1 MRGRLITV
9 EGGEG
14 TGKTSSA
21 AQIEDWARARGLH
34 LHCLREPGGTPLGER
49 TRTLLLAGGRVVP
62 MAELL
67 LFFAARA
74 QNLARRIIPALEHG
88 DWVLCDRFTDS
99 SYVYQGAG
107 RGLGAEAV
115 ACLERLVQGELRPD
129 LTLVF
134 DLPVEQARRR
144 IMQRPLSDRFEDEDL
159 DFHRRVRQAYLQL
172 TKTQGQRCKLI
183 DATRPPAAVQKA
195 VRAHLDALLSG
206 HD

>member
-14 TGKTSSA
+14 TGKTSSIA
-21 AQIEDWARARGLH
+21 HIENWARARRLH
-34 LHCLREPGGTPLGER
+34 LHSLREPGGTPLGER
-49 TRTLLLAGGRVVP
+49 TRTLLLAGDRVVP

-74 QNLARRIIPALEHG
+74 QNLAQRIIPALERG

-99 SYVYQGAG
+99 SYVYQGVA
-107 RGLGAEAV
+107 RGLGPDAV
-115 ACLERLVQGELRPD
+115 ACLEQLVQGDLRPD

-144 IMQRPLSDRFEDEDL
+144 IMQRPLSDRFEDENL

-172 TKTQGQRCKLI
+172 TKAQGERCKLI
-183 DATRPPAAVQKA
+183 DASRPQPAVQDDIT
-195 VRAHLDALLSG
+195 AHLDALL
-206 HD
+206 DA